1 MVDRK
6 KIECWSIEDAEKII
20 HDYARGRREILELA
34 YLEHAK
40 ARMEERDIIVS
51 DILHVL
57 ARGYI
62 NEEPEESTRVGHC
75 KYKICSKSPNSG
87 NREICLVVSLILES
101 QLSRSLQ
108 PCGRIFK

>member
-1 MVDRK
+1 M
-6 KIECWSIEDAEKII
+6 I
-20 HDYARGRREILELA
+20 HGGS
-34 YLEHAK
+34 
-40 ARMEERDIIVS
+40 EERDIIVS

-87 NREICLVVSLILES
+87 NREICLVVI
-101 QLSRSLQ
+101 
-108 PCGRIFK
+108 PDPGKPAIKIVTAMWKDF

>member
-1 MVDRK
+1 MDRK

-34 YLEHAK
+34 YTEHAK

-62 NEEPEESTRVGHC
+62 NEEPEESTRVRAIVSTRYVVNRPTQATE
-75 KYKICSKSPNSG
+75 KYAWW
-87 NREICLVVSLILES
+87 
-101 QLSRSLQ
+101 
-108 PCGRIFK
+108 

>member
-34 YLEHAK
+34 YSEHAK

-51 DILHVL
+51 ASSMYLLVATLTKNRKNQPGWAIV
-57 ARGYI
+57 
-62 NEEPEESTRVGHC
+62 STRYVVNRPTQATE
-75 KYKICSKSPNSG
+75 KYAWW
-87 NREICLVVSLILES
+87 
-101 QLSRSLQ
+101 
-108 PCGRIFK
+108 